1 MPTAKIDRAKL
12 AKICERNDIRF
23 LGLFGSFLHGDATSG
38 SDVDL
43 LARFS
48 QRKSL
53 VDLVRIEREIAEAL
67 GRDVDLVTEASLSPH
82 LRDRIL
88 DDVQAVYDEDAG

>member
-1 MPTAKIDRAKL
+1 MLTTKVDQEKL
-12 AKICERNDIRF
+12 AAICRRNDIRF
-23 LGLFGSFLHGDATSG
+23 LGLFGSFLHGDASSE

-43 LARFS
+43 LVRFS

-53 VDLVRIEREIAEAL
+53 IDLVRIEREIAEAL

-88 DDVQAVYDEDAG
+88 DDLQTVYDEGA

>member
-1 MPTAKIDRAKL
+1 MMLTAKIDQEKL
-12 AKICERNDIRF
+12 AAICQRNDIRF
-23 LGLFGSFLHGDATSG
+23 LGLFGSLLHGDATPE
-38 SDVDL
+38 SDIDL

-48 QRKSL
+48 QQKSL

-88 DDVQAVYDEDAG
+88 DDAQAVYDEGA

>member
-1 MPTAKIDRAKL
+1 MLTAEVDRDKV
-12 AKICERNDIRF
+12 KGICRRNDIRF
-23 LGLFGSFLHGDATSG
+23 LGLFGSVAHGSATPE

-53 VDLVRIEREIAEAL
+53 IDLVRIERELAEAL

-88 DDVQAVYDEDAG
+88 DDLQAVYDEDA

>member
-1 MPTAKIDRAKL
+1 MHTAKIDQEKL
-12 AKICERNDIRF
+12 AAICRRNDIRF
-23 LGLFGSFLHGDATSG
+23 LGLFGSLLHGDATPE

-53 VDLVRIEREIAEAL
+53 IDLVRIERELAEAL

-88 DDVQAVYDEDAG
+88 DDLQAVYDEDA

>member
-12 AKICERNDIRF
+12 AEICRRNDVRF
-23 LGLFGSFLHGDATSG
+23 LGLFGSFAHGDAMPE
-38 SDVDL
+38 SDIDL

-48 QRKSL
+48 RRKSL
-53 VDLVRIEREIAEAL
+53 IDLVRIEREMAEAL
-67 GRDVDLVTEASLSPH
+67 ERAVDLVTEASLSPH

-88 DDVQAVYDEDAG
+88 DDVQAVYDEDA